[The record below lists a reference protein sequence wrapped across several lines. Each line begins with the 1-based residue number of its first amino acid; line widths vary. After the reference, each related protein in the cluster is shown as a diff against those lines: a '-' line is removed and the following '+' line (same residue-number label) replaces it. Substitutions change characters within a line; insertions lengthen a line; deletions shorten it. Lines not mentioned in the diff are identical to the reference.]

1 MCLFL
6 KRICIRKR
14 NDFLI
19 SEAQWRIWSCLDI
32 LLCCLWSKAVFF
44 PSNTNRFQG
53 RLPTVKTYS
62 VLGWTATEDDYRP
75 TGRDPG
81 IRLYGFFCWW
91 WLRSP
96 GNNQNNAANVNNDG
110 DGNENGNN
118 VNNDN
123 NAVRPALLSCGL
135 KLLCK
140 HTKPV
145 PRAKESGSFSTFREN
160 ICRRQR

>member
-6 KRICIRKR
+6 KRICLRKR

-44 PSNTNRFQG
+44 QNSTSRSQEKLQIV
-53 RLPTVKTYS
+53 RICS
-62 VLGWTATEDDYRP
+62 ELGWTAKEDDYRP

-110 DGNENGNN
+110 DVNENGNN

-123 NAVRPALLSCGL
+123 NAVRPALLSYGL
-135 KLLCK
+135 KLLCRY
-140 HTKPV
+140 TKPV
-145 PRAKESGSFSTFREN
+145 PRAKESDSLSNFREN
-160 ICRRQR
+160 ICRR